1 MEKRFDHI
9 ISLGLNCEISFILKK
24 KFNFV
29 ESSLLSWSYIPIS
42 SLNDVLKNPQLI
54 FSEGI
59 EDVTEYNMFKCSK
72 TGIAFHGK
80 NPPSFYTDKKG
91 NIDQSLLLQ
100 EKNDVISRVEYLKQK
115 FIRVGQSSE
124 SKLYV
129 LGISHYFTQN
139 LKQSLKDIILNC
151 YEAIAQSQQN
161 ASLLVLLEKDI
172 ATADLFD
179 LSNIYIY

>member
-59 EDVTEYNMFKCSK
+59 EDLTEYNMFKCSK

-80 NPPSFYTDKKG
+80 TR
-91 NIDQSLLLQ
+91 Q
-100 EKNDVISRVEYLKQK
+100 
-115 FIRVGQSSE
+115 
-124 SKLYV
+124 
-129 LGISHYFTQN
+129 
-139 LKQSLKDIILNC
+139 
-151 YEAIAQSQQN
+151 
-161 ASLLVLLEKDI
+161 VLLRIKRTI
-172 ATADLFD
+172 SINHCYYKKKMTLFQE
-179 LSNIYIY
+179 LNI